1 MNLNNTSNTI
11 RFGTC
16 SKDCYGSCVFKGIW
30 DDFALENKL
39 IKVIP
44 DKKHPFTNGFF
55 CPKFKQRQHLLCHQ
69 DRLINPLIRNG
80 PKSVNDFKNISIE
93 KAIGIISEKIEKN
106 VKDKA
111 SRKILAA
118 FYSGN
123 SGLISRYAPL
133 RFFGQIGATV
143 TSGGICNEGGCVGL
157 SKLFGTYSTTNP
169 FQLNNE
175 ETHLIVIWGC
185 NLSESNIHAY
195 YLVKRASKRGATV
208 IVVDSRR
215 THIAERAH
223 KFLHIYPSTEHLL
236 VKLILNE
243 IITNQAYDD
252 DFLKENVD
260 YYESIINE
268 VDNINKEKLLS
279 QIGVNYQSFQDFV
292 DLLVKFKH
300 HTIFN
305 IGYGIQKDFFG
316 GRIVK
321 TIALIQILL
330 GNIGK
335 PGTGI
340 IYSQS
345 DFLKLI
351 LRPIQDYII
360 QMKNQCNLKE
370 IPLITL
376 GDELLSREYN
386 LLFIYNL
393 NPVSSLPN
401 QNQLRKAL
409 SNEDLYVVVLDMFLN
424 ATTKYA
430 DIVIPAKF
438 DLESN
443 DFISSYYIPSLSINI
458 GGPCPFEY
466 CMSNFE
472 FFQKLA
478 INMGLKNHQFFQETE
493 EEIFNYCL
501 NKLPSNIRNEL
512 EQNGYYLHFDKEFVP
527 FENLEFPTQNGHII
541 TRGPHF
547 DFGEKVLNQRLA
559 SKENEFLLI
568 TPSHRKFLHSQ
579 LKQIQPKYIKDFDKV
594 FLLMDDL
601 NKLNL
606 KVGDRVSVSNNYGSG
621 IYTLEDLPSLKP
633 GVALIYSGLSSSLEG
648 NTNAN
653 TFTPNRPEE
662 LGFSGAYN
670 SAIVKISKIDNNF

>member
-1 MNLNNTSNTI
+1 MKFKKTFNTI

-30 DDFALENKL
+30 DDNAPKNKL
-39 IKVIP
+39 IKAIP

-55 CPKFKQRQHLLCHQ
+55 CPKFKQRQHLLYHR

-93 KAIGIISEKIEKN
+93 KAIDIISEKIEKN
-106 VKDKA
+106 LENMA

-123 SGLISRYAPL
+123 SGLISKYAPL
-133 RFFGQIGATV
+133 RFFGQIKATI
-143 TSGGICNEGGCVGL
+143 TSKGICNEGGCAGL
-157 SKLFGTYSTTNP
+157 TKLFGTYSTTNP
-169 FQLNNE
+169 FQLNNDK
-175 ETHLIVIWGC
+175 THLIVIWGC
-185 NLSESNIHAY
+185 NLSESNIHTY
-195 YLVKRASKRGATV
+195 YLVKQAIKRGAIV

-215 THIAERAH
+215 TQIAEKAY
-223 KFLHIYPSTEHLL
+223 KFLHIYPSTEPLL

-243 IITNQAYDD
+243 IITKQAWDD

-260 YYESIINE
+260 YYESIFCE
-268 VDNINKEKLLS
+268 VDTINKERLLS
-279 QIGVNYQSFQDFV
+279 QIGLNYQSFQDFV
-292 DLLVKFKH
+292 DLLLKFKH

-316 GRIVK
+316 GRIVN

-345 DFLKLI
+345 DFLKPFLQ
-351 LRPIQDYII
+351 PIQDYII
-360 QMKNQCNLKE
+360 QVKNKFDLKE

-376 GDELLSREYN
+376 GNELLSGEYN

-401 QNQLRKAL
+401 QNLLRKAL
-409 SNEDLYVVVLDMFLN
+409 INEDLYIVVLDMFLN

-438 DLESN
+438 DLECN
-443 DFISSYYIPSLSINI
+443 DFISSYYIPGLSVNI
-458 GGPCPFEY
+458 GGPCPFQY
-466 CMSNFE
+466 CLSNFE

-478 INMGLKNHQFFQETE
+478 INIGYRYQPLFQETE

-501 NKLPSNIRNEL
+501 NKLPSNIRNNL
-512 EQNGYYLHFDKEFVP
+512 EENGYYLPFDEEYVP
-527 FENLEFPTQNGHII
+527 FENLEFPTQNGHIL

-547 DFGEKVLNQRLA
+547 NFGEKVLNQRLA
-559 SKENEFLLI
+559 RKEDEFLLI
-568 TPSHRKFLHSQ
+568 TPAHRNFLHSQ
-579 LKQIQPKYIKDFDKV
+579 LKQIQSKYIKDFDKV
-594 FLLMDDL
+594 FLLSDDL
-601 NKLNL
+601 NKLGL
-606 KVGDRVSVSNNYGSG
+606 KVGDKVFVSNNYGSG
-621 IYTLEDLPSLKP
+621 IYILEDLSTLKS
-633 GVALIYSGLSSSLEG
+633 GVVLIYSGLSTSIKGS
-648 NTNAN
+648 TNVN
-653 TFTPNRPEE
+653 MFTPDKPEE

-670 SAIVKISKIDNNF
+670 SAIVKISKIDN